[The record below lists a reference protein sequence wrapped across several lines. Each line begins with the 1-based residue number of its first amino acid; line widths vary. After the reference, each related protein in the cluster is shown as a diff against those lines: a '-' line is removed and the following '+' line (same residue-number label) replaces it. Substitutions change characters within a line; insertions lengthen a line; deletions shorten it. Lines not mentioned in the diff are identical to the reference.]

1 MDNIILVIHLI
12 VVVSLIF
19 VILIQRSGQDGLS
32 GLGGA
37 SGGSNALFSV
47 RGKANLLTRLTSIL
61 ATMFL
66 ITSLSLAYIATH
78 KYKGSIVNTLTTESV
93 KPAGVDAKLGTD
105 AKTAPAKTDAVK
117 PAEPVVPLAK

>member
-12 VVVSLIF
+12 VVSALIF

-37 SGGSNALFSV
+37 SSGSNALFSV
-47 RGKANLLTRLTSIL
+47 RGKANLLTKMTSIL
-61 ATMFL
+61 ATIFL

-78 KYKGSIVNTLTTESV
+78 KNKASVLESTKSESS
-93 KPAGVDAKLGTD
+93 KPADVENKVGKDKAE
-105 AKTAPAKTDAVK
+105 PAKA
-117 PAEPVVPLAK
+117 AEPVVPLAK

>member
-12 VVVSLIF
+12 VVSALIF

-47 RGKANLLTRLTSIL
+47 RGKANLLTKMTSIL
-61 ATMFL
+61 ATIFL
-66 ITSLSLAYIATH
+66 ITSLTLAYMATH
-78 KYKGSIVNTLTTESV
+78 SNKSSVIGSV
-93 KPAGVDAKLGTD
+93 KSESAKPADADVQKKTGTE
-105 AKTAPAKTDAVK
+105 PAKA
-117 PAEPVVPLAK
+117 AEPVVPLAK